1 MEMDVNTMTRGS
13 SHGGAQE
20 FEDRLCQPIIMEEVQ
35 WVLHRVRKDA
45 APGQDEVGAECLA
58 DVWLN
63 LLCWEYSIVPLVWK
77 VSTVIPV
84 PKKQVRGVC
93 KVDDFRGI
101 SLSSIVCKVMC
112 MILNMRLSTVA
123 EEKGLIVEEQGGFR
137 KMRGCRDQVLSL
149 VLLGQMVM
157 LKKSSGLMV
166 VFIDFSKAYDRIDRG
181 KLWKSLE
188 TMGVSGKFLSFLQS
202 LYAGTSCQVKVG
214 DRQSKV
220 LNVNVGLR
228 QGCALS
234 PVLFSLYINSLVDQL
249 KSASCGIECA
259 GEIIP
264 GLLFADD
271 TALLALDESG
281 IKKSLEVLV
290 EWCKEWGVKIN
301 VSKSGVM
308 HMRQKRVARTD
319 VQYVI
324 DIDDETEG
332 RHGRFSN

>member
-1 MEMDVNTMTRGS
+1 MDN
-13 SHGGAQE
+13 
-20 FEDRLCQPIIMEEVQ
+20 
-35 WVLHRVRKDA
+35 
-45 APGQDEVGAECLA
+45 
-58 DVWLN
+58 
-63 LLCWEYSIVPLVWK
+63 
-77 VSTVIPV
+77 
-84 PKKQVRGVC
+84 
-93 KVDDFRGI
+93 FRGI

-112 MILNMRLSTVA
+112 MILDMRLSTVA
-123 EEKGLIVEEQGGFR
+123 EEEGLIAEEQGGFR

-149 VLLGQMVM
+149 VLLGQMEM

-166 VFIDFSKAYDRIDRG
+166 AFIDFSKAYDRIARG
-181 KLWKSLE
+181 ELWKSLE

-202 LYAGTSCQVKVG
+202 LYAGTSCWVKVG
-214 DRQSKV
+214 DRQSEV

-228 QGCALS
+228 QGCVLS

-271 TALLALDESG
+271 TALLAPDESG

-290 EWCKEWGVKIN
+290 EWCEEWGVKIN
-301 VSKSGVM
+301 VSKSGIM
-308 HMRQKRVARTD
+308 HVRQKRVARTD

-324 DIDDETEG
+324 DNEEIPMVEQYRYLGCVVDEHLELKNMVEERAVAG
-332 RHGRFSN
+332 KKLGNPNEDYWKPG